1 MILMPCPWCG
11 PRNVQEFAYEG
22 EVAER
27 PEATPAPQAT
37 LTALEER
44 QMPTYSPSAKD
55 ITRDWYVVDAEG
67 QTLGRLATRVAT
79 VLRGKHKPTFTPHM
93 DMGDHVIVVN
103 ADKIVLTGAKSEQK
117 LYHSHSG
124 FPGGIKSVPFA
135 AMLEKQPTKV
145 VEKAI
150 KGMLPHNRLGRK
162 MATKLKVYAGPEHP
176 HQAQKPTP
184 YEIGQLAQ

>member
-1 MILMPCPWCG
+1 
-11 PRNVQEFAYEG
+11 
-22 EVAER
+22 
-27 PEATPAPQAT
+27 
-37 LTALEER
+37 
-44 QMPTYSPSAKD
+44 MPTYSPCAME

-67 QTLGRLATRVAT
+67 HTLGRLATRVAT

-150 KGMLPHNRLGRK
+150 KGMLPKTKLGR
-162 MATKLKVYAGPEHP
+162 ATGTKLKVYAGPDHP
-176 HQAQKPTP
+176 HAAQQPKPFP
-184 YEIGQLAQ
+184 EHV

>member
-1 MILMPCPWCG
+1 
-11 PRNVQEFAYEG
+11 
-22 EVAER
+22 
-27 PEATPAPQAT
+27 
-37 LTALEER
+37 
-44 QMPTYSPSAKD
+44 MPTYSPSAKD
-55 ITRDWYVVDAEG
+55 ITRDWYVVDADG

-124 FPGGIKSVPFA
+124 FPGGIRSVPFA
-135 AMLEKQPTKV
+135 AMLEKRPTEV

-150 KGMLPHNRLGRK
+150 KGMLPKTKLGR
-162 MATKLKVYAGPEHP
+162 ATGMKLKVYAGADHPHAAQQPKPFPEHV
-176 HQAQKPTP
+176 
-184 YEIGQLAQ
+184 